1 MNIFDRVLFEGR
13 LEEIKTIENNDSKEY
28 GFKIDEENN

>member
-13 LEEIKTIENNDSKEY
+13 LEEIKTIEN
-28 GFKIDEENN
+28 KIKYNYVKSAFDKVK